1 MPADGGGAYTVTDT
15 ASDIAG
21 FSRSD
26 AGALTF
32 NGNAYVASGVLPST
46 NYDVVFTAVPQK
58 ITTNYVSD
66 TKNATAATDKMPA
79 TTTTVRDTNAM
90 YTVDATGG
98 ATIPAGYYVSQI
110 TYNKAVV
117 ATADSAT
124 SGLHQGDAAFTS
136 VDEVVKA
143 VSELGTTANQIEYTL
158 TAAPEPLQVTYSYTT
173 AKVANWTAPKTTIA
187 ANVNDTVATDDAYN
201 VALPTVAGY
210 TAQIVAK
217 AADGTVLNTYTATQF
232 KAIAA
237 AGLAM
242 TADGAYY
249 DVIYTPAVQN
259 IKTSYTLPKNAKVQM
274 TQMTADTVQAAT
286 DSTYD
291 VTADGPLKALIPRGY
306 QVATITI
313 NGQELSVDDA
323 DAQNLQVIAGDNTV
337 VYNLKAS
344 IQPLTVNYGFANK
357 MPNAAAVAL
366 LPGKSTGTNAT
377 QDIDKVSYATG
388 DNYTVVVPK
397 IAGYVATVTTGD
409 KDNQSTIDPT
419 APIQMVAGG
428 ATYNVVYTPEAQT
441 QTTLCCP

>member
-1 MPADGGGAYTVTDT
+1 M
-15 ASDIAG
+15 
-21 FSRSD
+21 
-26 AGALTF
+26 
-32 NGNAYVASGVLPST
+32 
-46 NYDVVFTAVPQK
+46 
-58 ITTNYVSD
+58 
-66 TKNATAATDKMPA
+66 
-79 TTTTVRDTNAM
+79 
-90 YTVDATGG
+90 
-98 ATIPAGYYVSQI
+98 
-110 TYNKAVV
+110 
-117 ATADSAT
+117 
-124 SGLHQGDAAFTS
+124 
-136 VDEVVKA
+136 
-143 VSELGTTANQIEYTL
+143 
-158 TAAPEPLQVTYSYTT
+158 
-173 AKVANWTAPKTTIA
+173 
-187 ANVNDTVATDDAYN
+187 
-201 VALPTVAGY
+201 
-210 TAQIVAK
+210 
-217 AADGTVLNTYTATQF
+217 
-232 KAIAA
+232 
-237 AGLAM
+237 AM

-357 MPNAAAVAL
+357 TPNAAAVAL
-366 LPGKSTGTNAT
+366 LPGKSTGTNGT

-441 QTTLCCP
+441 QTTLYQGPEVALDRMSKTTFVNQTATDANFTVSANGPAMDIPAGYKVEQITLNDKDVQAGDFVTSVGGDTVIYMLVATDNPLNVNYQYDTIKG